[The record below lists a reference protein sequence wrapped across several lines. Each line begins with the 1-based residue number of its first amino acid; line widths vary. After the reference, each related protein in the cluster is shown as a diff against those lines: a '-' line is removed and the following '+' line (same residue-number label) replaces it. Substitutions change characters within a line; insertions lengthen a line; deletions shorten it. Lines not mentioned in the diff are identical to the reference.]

1 MVLLC
6 NANHINIK
14 NNHMLKCIEKKKNS
28 FNIFVMPLK
37 NILEETHIIDNNKNK
52 NIIISDLSDIKEND
66 INTIFQSNPK

>member
-1 MVLLC
+1 
-6 NANHINIK
+6 
-14 NNHMLKCIEKKKNS
+14 MLKCIEKKKNS

-52 NIIISDLSDIKEND
+52 NIIISDLSDIKEYD

>member
-52 NIIISDLSDIKEND
+52 NIIISDLSDIKEYD

>member
-1 MVLLC
+1 
-6 NANHINIK
+6 
-14 NNHMLKCIEKKKNS
+14 MLKCIEKKKNS

-52 NIIISDLSDIKEND
+52 NIIISDLSDNKEYD

>member
-37 NILEETHIIDNNKNK
+37 NILEETHIIDNNKNT
-52 NIIISDLSDIKEND
+52 NIIIGDIPDLKEND
-66 INTIFQSNPK
+66 INMIFQSNPK

>member
-6 NANHINIK
+6 RENHINIK

-37 NILEETHIIDNNKNK
+37 NILEETHIIDNNKNT
-52 NIIISDLSDIKEND
+52 NIIIGDIPDLKEID
-66 INTIFQSNPK
+66 INMIFQSNPK

>member
-1 MVLLC
+1 
-6 NANHINIK
+6 
-14 NNHMLKCIEKKKNS
+14 MLKCIEKKKNS

>member
-37 NILEETHIIDNNKNK
+37 NILEETHIIDNNKNT
-52 NIIISDLSDIKEND
+52 NILIDNLSIHKEND